1 MPFVALSTPFF
12 KEKIKEEV
20 CMFSVQGTQG
30 VRQKRRYNYRFLRY
44 YLWMLPAFLLVVFFL
59 IVPTIQT
66 IILSFQVPQRV
77 SVSELRKDLI
87 QIFSETGGI
96 DVDRYTLLQDI
107 PSWQKGVA
115 LFQEKYH
122 FSYKEKIEDTL
133 TVNDLAEI
141 SYTHLKE
148 KSSIR
153 FGIDHYKRMFTDSD
167 MLIAFRNNLVWLV
180 FFTVFTVS
188 FGLGFAK
195 LLMNI
200 RWAPI
205 AKTIIFVP
213 MAISYVAAGVIW
225 SFMYDKD
232 VQIGTIN
239 ALLNFLNHVGRY
251 FRMSSGYYEG
261 IAFLG
266 RPETVNF
273 ALIAAGV
280 WMWVGFCMTVFSA
293 ALAALPADVR
303 EAAMVDGATPVQ
315 TFFLVEV
322 PMLLPTITVVTTT
335 MVINVLKVFD
345 IVYTMTQGGP
355 YGSSEVLAN
364 RMYRTAFNE
373 GNFEYAA
380 AMAVI
385 LFLCI
390 VPVMIGNI
398 KSYYIEESQR

>member
-1 MPFVALSTPFF
+1 MY
-12 KEKIKEEV
+12 EV
-20 CMFSVQGTQG
+20 GRFSEMSGKKVVTGK
-30 VRQKRRYNYRFLRY
+30 KRWYHFWKY
-44 YLWMLPAFLLVVFFL
+44 YLWMFPAFLLVVFFL
-59 IVPTIQT
+59 VIPTFQT
-66 IILSFQVPQRV
+66 IVMSFQVPQRV
-77 SVSELRKDLI
+77 SVSEMRKEFI
-87 QIFSETGGI
+87 QIFSEVGGI
-96 DVDRYTLLQDI
+96 PVERNTLLQEI
-107 PSWQKGVA
+107 PNWQRGVA
-115 LFQEKYH
+115 LFEQRH
-122 FSYKEKIEDTL
+122 QFSYLEKIEDTFS
-133 TVNDLAEI
+133 VNDLVEI
-141 SYTHLKE
+141 SYMQLKE
-148 KSSIR
+148 RKANR
-153 FGIDHYKRMFTDSD
+153 WGFDHYQRMFTDSD
-167 MLIAFRNNLVWLV
+167 MLIAFRNNVLWLV
-180 FFTVFTVS
+180 VFTVFTVS
-188 FGLGFAK
+188 FGLGLAK

-232 VQIGTIN
+232 VQIGTVN
-239 ALLNFLNHVGRY
+239 AVIDVLNHVGSF

-293 ALAALPADVR
+293 ALAALPHDVR

-390 VPVMIGNI
+390 IPVMIGNI